1 MSSSVCAVEPD
12 GASALIEPDP
22 YRRFRLQGRANVDI
36 EGHSFLVLVNYEDV
50 KSTPR
55 HWRAF
60 TSDTPFE
67 VPIPHEHN
75 VRTMRQLPIETDP
88 PLHTQYCRLI
98 EAPFTRAA
106 VEAHVPPDKSLFW
119 DLNGWLAFTAFR
131 HQTPLFAGQTRDGA
145 SRVQDL
151 FLFDYIHP
159 SANSVI
165 VKLSAN
171 QAYDISSEEH
181 TNRDVENT
189 AFLRGLDRG
198 LDDQAGKSK

>member
-1 MSSSVCAVEPD
+1 
-12 GASALIEPDP
+12 
-22 YRRFRLQGRANVDI
+22 
-36 EGHSFLVLVNYEDV
+36 
-50 KSTPR
+50 
-55 HWRAF
+55 
-60 TSDTPFE
+60 
-67 VPIPHEHN
+67 
-75 VRTMRQLPIETDP
+75 MRQLPIETDP